1 MDRRRDPLSWGIGEV
16 YWTIFI
22 EGNASA
28 PYPSPAD
35 VGYLAFY
42 PLAYVGL
49 AMLVRAQGARDQVA
63 ALDGRR

>member
-1 MDRRRDPLSWGIGEV
+1 MIGVAILTWGAAEV
-16 YWTIFI
+16 YWTAFI

-42 PLAYVGL
+42 PLAYAGL
-49 AMLVRAQGARDQVA
+49 ALLVRAQGPRDQLA